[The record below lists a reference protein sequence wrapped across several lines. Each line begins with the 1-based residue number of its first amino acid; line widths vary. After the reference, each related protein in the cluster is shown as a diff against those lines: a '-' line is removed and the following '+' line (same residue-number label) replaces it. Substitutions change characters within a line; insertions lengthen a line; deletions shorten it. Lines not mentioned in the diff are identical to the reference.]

1 MMAGIH
7 EVLMHDHFTQSFS
20 AILQAYS
27 QKPLETAV
35 NGNGAVEQKGHPA
48 PAEEDITSGG
58 QT

>member
-1 MMAGIH
+1 MTISHSAS
-7 EVLMHDHFTQSFS
+7 T

-27 QKPLETAV
+27 QKPLDSAV
-35 NGNGAVEQKGHPA
+35 DGNGAVEQKGHHA